1 MLRKSCQVASIAL
14 LGLLVSPASADQG
27 SDQGPSSFSL
37 GGNDLSATEVFYL
50 TATSNKSGGAAQPDS
65 ARSTMEGQSDDISM
79 QSNPIPIE
87 YPALALLA
95 VAVISMAA
103 LSRRDDL
110 TLDDNKR

>member
-1 MLRKSCQVASIAL
+1 MLRKSCQMASIAL

-27 SDQGPSSFSL
+27 SDQGPSSSSL
-37 GGNDLSATEVFYL
+37 GGTLSATEKFYL
-50 TATSNKSGGAAQPDS
+50 TGTSNTSGGAAQPDS
-65 ARSTMEGQSDDISM
+65 AKPAMEGQADDLNM
-79 QSNPIPIE
+79 QSDPIPIE

-110 TLDDNKR
+110 TFDDNKR